1 MISGFHQNCGMPKNL
16 QKIGLTIL
24 VIINVILSSIIPIAV
39 SSKRVDETIPI
50 IKNHEFLYMLDKSS
64 AILTSLLQMNKKVW
78 VDSNERRAQKSD
90 KLNIENNW
98 FERDK
103 KEDTSE
109 SRFNRNQW
117 EAAVNTFPVMPL
129 SGYSASDSTSV
140 SFFHNDG
147 TFFAFMIA
155 SLPILFSLFFLGLG
169 SLVDLDDIPELLPF
183 VSKYRI

>member
-1 MISGFHQNCGMPKNL
+1 MPKNL

-50 IKNHEFLYMLDKSS
+50 KEKHDFLSMLEKSS
-64 AILTSLLQMNKKVW
+64 AILTNLLHMNNKNWFDLNKK
-78 VDSNERRAQKSD
+78 RTQKSD
-90 KLNIENNW
+90 KLKIDNSWLDRNGNVDNW
-98 FERDK
+98 L
-103 KEDTSE
+103 

-117 EAAVNTFPVMPL
+117 EAAVNTFPVIPL
-129 SGYSASDSTSV
+129 SGYSASDSTNV